1 MVARIAR
8 NGNGCTHSEFFD
20 VEEAAFGQRAV
31 REKIPRDAQSKL
43 QMTPERRFIVRPQIT
58 TSNSSICSVSTFNA
72 KPEGPCVAGILD
84 RFTSLCLG
92 SPPAEVSIKSA
103 KGHQRR
109 QDTRES
115 SRKRVVYPIVGFPV
129 HLNSKQLVDQRR
141 KSLQHQFFRPVSEDE
156 MSRSVRPRT
165 K

>member
-1 MVARIAR
+1 MVARIFR
-8 NGNGCTHSEFFD
+8 NGNGSAPSEFFD
-20 VEEAAFGQRAV
+20 VEEAVFGQPAA
-31 REKIPRDAQSKL
+31 REKILRGQSKI

-92 SPPAEVSIKSA
+92 SPPADVSIKSA
-103 KGHQRR
+103 KGRQRR
-109 QDTRES
+109 HDTHET

-129 HLNSKQLVDQRR
+129 HLNSEQLVDQRR